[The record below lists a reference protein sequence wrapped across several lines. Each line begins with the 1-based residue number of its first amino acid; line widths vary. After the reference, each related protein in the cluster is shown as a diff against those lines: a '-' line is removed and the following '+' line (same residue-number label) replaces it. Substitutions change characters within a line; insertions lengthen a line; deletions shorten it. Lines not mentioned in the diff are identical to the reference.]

1 MTISIADA
9 CALVQGKSPA
19 PVMFVDTCNFL
30 DLFRS
35 DPAKP
40 RTPHREI
47 RTAADLLD
55 LLTATP
61 EAVHLFVPE
70 LVPREYADHANS
82 IQAKFGEWTELHD
95 ANQDWLAE
103 ACLSVALALPMP
115 FLVHPHGI
123 AALLRRLADSLLAK
137 ASVPQRDQACL
148 ERAVQRLINKAR
160 PSHKKE
166 MKDSMNLEQCLE
178 LSRRLHGAGFAKSR
192 VWVSSN
198 TNDFAQTA
206 TSSQLHADLQGE
218 FTTAGLQYFTSLR
231 ATLGQLR
238 AAGES

>member
-9 CALVQGKSPA
+9 SALIQSKDPA
-19 PVMFVDTCNFL
+19 PVILVDTCNFL
-30 DLFRS
+30 DIFRS

-40 RTPHREI
+40 RVPHQEI
-47 RTAADLLD
+47 RAAADLLD

-61 EAVHLFVPE
+61 DAVHLLVPE
-70 LVPREYADHANS
+70 LIPREYTDHANP
-82 IQAKFGEWTELHD
+82 IQTKFGEWTELHD

-103 ACLSVALALPMP
+103 ACLSVALVLPTPHM
-115 FLVHPHGI
+115 VHPHGI
-123 AALLRRLADSLLAK
+123 AALLRGLADALLAK
-137 ASVPQRDQACL
+137 AGVLQRDQACL
-148 ERAVQRLINKAR
+148 GRAVQRLIKKMR

-178 LSRRLHGAGFAKSR
+178 LSYRLRIVGFPKSR

-206 TSSQLHADLQGE
+206 TSSHLHADLE
-218 FTTAGLQYFTSLR
+218 DDFTTAGLTYFTSLR
-231 ATLGQLR
+231 AALGHLR
-238 AAGES
+238 AVGEI